1 MLPVVSDDLG
11 VSVGVAGQLRA
22 ISGVTAGLTAVVMP
36 RIGRVLGLR
45 RTLLLGTT
53 LLAVAAAELAGWPL
67 ARRSVAVRSPI

>member
-22 ISGVTAGLTAVVMP
+22 ISGLTAVVMP

-53 LLAVAAAELAGWPL
+53 LLAVAAAELARWPL